1 MKALGVDI
9 LTGFGS
15 VLGPQKVKYGK
26 DNIITAKDIII
37 ATGSVPFERLSSQV
51 THALK
56 LGSVP
61 DRIAIIGSGYIGLQ
75 FSECLHGSWKRQQS
89 QNLSKCQH
97 QVPLIVI
104 LSTFDAKT
112 KEPKDTLEV
121 DAALIATGRAP
132 FTNGLGLEN
141 INVATQIGFIP
152 VDERMRVIDENGKLV
167 PHLYCVGDA
176 NGLMRLVPKEFLEF
190 ISLDSMQLI
199 LSMKLPTP
207 SL

>member
-61 DRIAIIGSGYIGLQ
+61 DRIAIVGSGYIGLQ
-75 FSECLHGSWKRQQS
+75 FSECLHGPWKRQQS
-89 QNLSKCQH
+89 QNLSICQH
-97 QVPLIVI
+97 QVPLIDI

-112 KEPKDTLEV
+112 KKPKDTLEV
-121 DAALIATGRAP
+121 DTALIATGRAP

-152 VDERMRVIDENGKLV
+152 VDERMRVIDGNGKLV
-167 PHLYCVGDA
+167 PHLYCIGDA
-176 NGLMRLVPKEFLEF
+176 NGLMQLVPKEFLVN
-190 ISLDSMQLI
+190 
-199 LSMKLPTP
+199 
-207 SL
+207 